1 MPEDEPEPLEIA
13 QGVADRMTLTDIG
26 VALLLTLA
34 GTTYALYKG
43 FDPWWVYP
51 LVLGGLVFVSE
62 AVQWYYFDYP
72 QERLQ
77 KKAEKLAQGED
88 VDPQLNMGPGFT
100 DPFTLTLLGTIIA
113 WGLLSIH
120 IIRPEVGRYPGAY
133 IFLGGTMILL
143 IAISLI
149 FKRTGRLD

>member
-34 GTTYALYKG
+34 GTIYALYKG
-43 FDPWWVYP
+43 FDLWWIYP

-77 KKAEKLAQGED
+77 EKAEKLAQGED
-88 VDPQLNMGPGFT
+88 VDPQLDMGPGFT
-100 DPFTLTLLGTIIA
+100 DPFTLTLLGTITV
-113 WGLLSIH
+113 WGLISIH
-120 IIRPEVGRYPGAY
+120 IIRPVVGRYPGTY

-143 IAISLI
+143 IGISLL
-149 FKRTGRLD
+149 FKKTGRLD

>member
-1 MPEDEPEPLEIA
+1 VPEDEPEPLEIA
-13 QGVADRMTLTDIG
+13 QGVANRMTLTDIG

-43 FDPWWVYP
+43 FDLWWIYS
-51 LVLGGLVFVSE
+51 LVLGGLVFISE
-62 AVQWYYFDYP
+62 AVQWYHFDYP

-77 KKAEKLAQGED
+77 EKAEKLAQGED
-88 VDPQLNMGPGFT
+88 VDPQLDMGPGFT
-100 DPFTLTLLGTIIA
+100 DPFTLILLGTIIA
-113 WGLLSIH
+113 WGLISIH
-120 IIRPEVGRYPGAY
+120 IIRPEVGRYPGTY

-143 IAISLI
+143 ITISLL